1 MLKEKLMVALTWL
14 KALPIRPW
22 MIWLVVGVATFFYAQ
37 NAGETRQELKQVQKE
52 QSQQQETRKKAV
64 RANEKIKSS
73 PDFITDWMRDNG
85 HFRD

>member
-1 MLKEKLMVALTWL
+1 MMVALAWL

-22 MIWLVVGVATFFYAQ
+22 MIWTVVAIVAYFYVQGVAQTS
-37 NAGETRQELKQVQKE
+37 QELKQVQKE
-52 QSQQQETRKKAV
+52 QVEQQATRKKAV
-64 RANEKIKSS
+64 KANEKIKSS